1 MTIFATR
8 NGGHALSVAFS
19 FVCKDEIMLYFRM
32 KFMRYGRALAA
43 ALSLFVLFAVPPSCL
58 SAGGAAGVGRA
69 CAVLQDTVQAGSAV
83 ADTLVVEDDLP
94 WPLNVRR
101 RLELLLQDG
110 MFETST
116 VGMMVYDLTAD
127 SVLFARNERQLMR
140 PASTLKMMVAVAA
153 LDRLGSG
160 YEYETSLLHT
170 GGIEGSVLDGDLY
183 CKGGFDPVFDEADLD
198 ALVDS
203 VRSLGVDTVRG
214 DMFADV
220 SMKDSDRLGEG
231 WCWDDDNPVLSPLL
245 VSRKDGF
252 MECFRSRLHKAGIY
266 TEGEIRTGRVPR
278 RAHEMCVVRRKLSE
292 ILPRMMKNSDNLYS
306 ESVFY
311 HLAASSGSQS
321 PATARHGR
329 RVMNRLIEKLGFR
342 PSDYYIADGSGL
354 SLYNYVSPELEVA
367 FLRHAFGDDDI
378 YVPLY
383 QVMPVAGVD
392 GTLDDRMRRGYAR
405 GNVHAKTGTVT
416 GVSAL
421 AGYCTAANGHTL
433 CFSIINMGI
442 RRASEGRRFQDSVC
456 EALCRP

>member
-1 MTIFATR
+1 MTKGGKVRIKKYTTKCHCMAAT
-8 NGGHALSVAFS
+8 VF
-19 FVCKDEIMLYFRM
+19 
-32 KFMRYGRALAA
+32 AA
-43 ALSLFVLFAVPPSCL
+43 AL
-58 SAGGAAGVGRA
+58 
-69 CAVLQDTVQAGSAV
+69 
-83 ADTLVVEDDLP
+83 
-94 WPLNVRR
+94 
-101 RLELLLQDG
+101 LLLQPSPCPATGIGNTQTTGDLIEADTTDMATVAQDSTLTESCKPWPQNVQARLG
-110 MFETST
+110 KLLQNEMFETST

-127 SVLFARNERQLMR
+127 STIFKYNERQLMR

-153 LDRLGSG
+153 LDRLGDD

-170 GGIEGSVLDGDLY
+170 GGIEENVLDGDLY
-183 CKGGFDPVFDEADLD
+183 CKGGFDPMFDNTDLD
-198 ALVDS
+198 AFVDS
-203 VRSLGVDTVRG
+203 VRSLGVDTIRG
-214 DMFADV
+214 DLFADI

-245 VSRKDGF
+245 VSRKDEF
-252 MECFRSRLHKAGIY
+252 MERFRSRLHKAGINV
-266 TEGEIRTGRVPR
+266 EGEIRTGRVPR

-292 ILPRMMKNSDNLYS
+292 ILPRMMKKSDNLYS

-311 HLAASSGSQS
+311 QLAAVAGPQS

-329 RVMNRLIEKLGFR
+329 RKMNKLIEKLGFN
-342 PSDYYIADGSGL
+342 PSEYYIADGSGL

-367 FLRHAFGDDDI
+367 FLKYAFSKDKI

-383 QVMPVAGVD
+383 KVMPIAGMD
-392 GTLDDRMRRGYAR
+392 GTLDNRMRHGHAQ

-442 RRASEGRRFQDSVC
+442 RHSSSGRKFQDRVC